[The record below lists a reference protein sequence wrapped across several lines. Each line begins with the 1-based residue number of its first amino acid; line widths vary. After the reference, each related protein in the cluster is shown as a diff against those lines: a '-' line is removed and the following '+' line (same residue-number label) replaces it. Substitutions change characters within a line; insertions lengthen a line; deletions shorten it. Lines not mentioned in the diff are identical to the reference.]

1 MKRKTVLLAL
11 LDSIPV
17 LSYGI
22 TMLLI
27 ALRFPS
33 PLFMVGAAVSVLA
46 GVFKL
51 ASKIA
56 GATHNLR
63 WLKRPFVPMQITG
76 FVLIL
81 FSLILE
87 FKKLD
92 WYGALSS
99 WIELPGIIFIFL
111 GLIMCRIRLWRIKH
125 NKEDNTAKSRWI
137 DAVCDAVCWTSLML
151 SVLFA
156 H

>member
-33 PLFMVGAAVSVLA
+33 PPFMAGAAVSVLA

-63 WLKRPFVPMQITG
+63 WLKKTLHTDANCRVGSDFDFFV
-76 FVLIL
+76 
-81 FSLILE
+81 S
-87 FKKLD
+87 
-92 WYGALSS
+92 
-99 WIELPGIIFIFL
+99 GIQ
-111 GLIMCRIRLWRIKH
+111 
-125 NKEDNTAKSRWI
+125 
-137 DAVCDAVCWTSLML
+137 
-151 SVLFA
+151 
-156 H
+156 